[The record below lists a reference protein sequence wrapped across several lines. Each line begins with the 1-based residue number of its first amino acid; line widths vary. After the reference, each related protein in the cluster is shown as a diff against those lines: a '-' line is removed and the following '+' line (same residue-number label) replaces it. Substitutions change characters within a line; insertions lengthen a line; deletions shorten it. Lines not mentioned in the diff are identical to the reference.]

1 MHSKHIK
8 FIDSI
13 YLFLLFIIYYLKLG
27 LFYLLKIKP

>member
-1 MHSKHIK
+1 MHSKQNIK

-27 LFYLLKIKP
+27 LFYL